1 MPCSIFFP
9 LVARTVGGGTAEIVQ
24 VLSDL
29 EARVDLARRLGE
41 EFDLELLEAA
51 TRIVRDRV
59 EPKTWDAYF
68 LTAVQGCRAADVAA
82 RLGMRVGS
90 VYQAKSSVIQ
100 MLQDEVHRLEGE
112 FGPREASRRAA
123 DIR

>member
-1 MPCSIFFP
+1 MSN
-9 LVARTVGGGTAEIVQ
+9 Q
-24 VLSDL
+24 
-29 EARVDLARRLGE
+29 EARVELARRLEE

-59 EPKTWDAYF
+59 APKTWEAYH
-68 LTAVQGCRAADVAA
+68 LTAGQGCPAADVAA

-100 MLQDEVHRLEGE
+100 MLQDEVQRLEGE
-112 FGPREASRRAA
+112 VGPRDAS
-123 DIR
+123 